1 MKKKLTAI
9 LLAAAMAVTGLFTA
23 MTPEKANAAEW
34 EACDIPVIKDVS
46 EFDAVSAMYSKTI
59 TVTKKDKNIE
69 QGYGSFQLKSDSW
82 VILKTTSSLVTSQE
96 DGHQTHIEVFS
107 DASAS
112 NKVLETGDGYWE
124 YDGDQYTILKKGTYY
139 FHTKS
144 SCQNYDTFTGN
155 INVVAAAIPTSKLI
169 QTGVKKNSIEDANAY
184 TYIEENRSNC
194 QDELRAAV
202 AERLGKEVEILVKLN
217 DTGTPSGEIYP
228 DLRQLINFEIEE
240 DDF

>member
-82 VILKTTSSLVTSQE
+82 VILKTTSSLVTS
-96 DGHQTHIEVFS
+96 
-107 DASAS
+107 
-112 NKVLETGDGYWE
+112 
-124 YDGDQYTILKKGTYY
+124 
-139 FHTKS
+139 
-144 SCQNYDTFTGN
+144 
-155 INVVAAAIPTSKLI
+155 
-169 QTGVKKNSIEDANAY
+169 
-184 TYIEENRSNC
+184 
-194 QDELRAAV
+194 
-202 AERLGKEVEILVKLN
+202 
-217 DTGTPSGEIYP
+217 
-228 DLRQLINFEIEE
+228 
-240 DDF
+240 

>member
-82 VILKTTSSLVTSQE
+82 VILK
-96 DGHQTHIEVFS
+96 
-107 DASAS
+107 
-112 NKVLETGDGYWE
+112 
-124 YDGDQYTILKKGTYY
+124 KGTYY

-169 QTGVKKNSIEDANAY
+169 QTGVKKNSKKTSATVSFSNVLGTHVRAVQYQKGSIGKSHNEDKKYWKQYIMSGMYSGDYDLAKGKSPKFVTEKGEKYSFKVKKNGKY
-184 TYIEENRSNC
+184 TIWISDDKGNIYTK
-194 QDELRAAV
+194 V
-202 AERLGKEVEILVKLN
+202 VTVKGLKK
-217 DTGTPSGEIYP
+217 
-228 DLRQLINFEIEE
+228 
-240 DDF
+240 

>member
-96 DGHQTHIEVFS
+96 DGHHFQMRLHPTKFW
-107 DASAS
+107 
-112 NKVLETGDGYWE
+112 KPETD
-124 YDGDQYTILKKGTYY
+124 I
-139 FHTKS
+139 
-144 SCQNYDTFTGN
+144 GN
-155 INVVAAAIPTSKLI
+155 MTVISI
-169 QTGVKKNSIEDANAY
+169 Q
-184 TYIEENRSNC
+184 
-194 QDELRAAV
+194 
-202 AERLGKEVEILVKLN
+202 
-217 DTGTPSGEIYP
+217 
-228 DLRQLINFEIEE
+228 F
-240 DDF
+240 

>member
-155 INVVAAAIPTSKLI
+155 INVVVKGSLPDYDLVGVYSRTASKAAHIVNKMQQHGKPCIACAKLEELLALKPDYL
-169 QTGVKKNSIEDANAY
+169 VESASPAAMRELALPALKNGKIG
-184 TYIEENRSNC
+184 
-194 QDELRAAV
+194 RAHV
-202 AERLGKEVEILVKLN
+202 
-217 DTGTPSGEIYP
+217 
-228 DLRQLINFEIEE
+228 
-240 DDF
+240 

>member
-1 MKKKLTAI
+1 MNFINVYNKMDRRITKCDRSGVNMNKKENIMKKKLTAI

-169 QTGVKKNSIEDANAY
+169 QTGVKKNSKDRKS
-184 TYIEENRSNC
+184 T
-194 QDELRAAV
+194 
-202 AERLGKEVEILVKLN
+202 RLNSSHSSVSRM
-217 DTGTPSGEIYP
+217 PSSA
-228 DLRQLINFEIEE
+228 
-240 DDF
+240 